1 MRNAKQNRFAFTL
14 AEVLITLGIIGVV
27 AAMTIPTL
35 MTNYK
40 AKRLHSQFLKSYS
53 LVQQAFKLMEAD
65 DVSLDP
71 STYKGDFLF
80 YRVFMNYL
88 TGATDCQVQAAAP
101 SSSICFDGSNNSDV
115 DINSYYRPLH
125 GATNTLWKIRWLLD
139 DGQIAL
145 QDGTLL
151 LFENASVG
159 KVYVS
164 VDINGHNNKP
174 NILGYDLFTFQFLDG
189 ELKTMGDK
197 GTDYTD
203 MNTYCNPK
211 STDILN
217 GIACAQKAKEDTDYF
232 KKIIKEFK

>member
-1 MRNAKQNRFAFTL
+1 MRKNYKFGFTL

-27 AAMTIPTL
+27 AAITIPSL
-35 MTNYK
+35 INNYK
-40 AKRLHSQFLKSYS
+40 AKKLRSQFLKSYS
-53 LVQQAFKLMEAD
+53 VVQQAFKLMEAD

-88 TGATDCQVQAAAP
+88 TGATDCQAQAGAP
-101 SSSICFDGSNNSDV
+101 SSSICFDASNNSDV

>member
-1 MRNAKQNRFAFTL
+1 MRKNYKLGFTL

-27 AAMTIPTL
+27 AAITIPSL
-35 MTNYK
+35 INNYK
-40 AKRLHSQFLKSYS
+40 AKKLRSQFLKSYS
-53 LVQQAFKLMEAD
+53 VVQQAFKLMEAD

-71 STYKGDFLF
+71 STYKGDLKF

-88 TGATDCQVQAAAP
+88 TGATDCQVQVAAP

-125 GATNTLWKIRWLLD
+125 GGTNTLWMIRWLLD

-151 LFENASVG
+151 LFENAGNNVG

-174 NILGYDLFTFQFLDG
+174 NILGYDLFTFQFMDG

-203 MNTYCNPK
+203 MDEYCNPK
-211 STDILN
+211 STNVRN